1 MVTEHPT
8 PTVRGGTQSHRR
20 RPGTRDHLTA
30 RIVHTGDM
38 VRIGQPLRRNRDETV
53 LVHTRRHAKSLFWPV
68 VMGFDGVVGAAALLG
83 IMPTD
88 MRTQYWPIVAAIA
101 AVIIIVGTLAPWL
114 KWFTTTMTITDRRV
128 MLRHGVVVRRGHDV
142 MIDSLIDVSWQ
153 AGVFDRMMGCGKL
166 ILTTPSGQMVLN
178 DVPGVRRVA
187 DLFTD
192 LTDGEYGGYSA
203 YLSDDYCEESIT
215 AR

>member
-1 MVTEHPT
+1 
-8 PTVRGGTQSHRR
+8 
-20 RPGTRDHLTA
+20 
-30 RIVHTGDM
+30 M

-68 VMGFDGVVGAAALLG
+68 VMGFVGVVGAAALLG

-192 LTDGEYGGYSA
+192 LTDGEYGGDSA